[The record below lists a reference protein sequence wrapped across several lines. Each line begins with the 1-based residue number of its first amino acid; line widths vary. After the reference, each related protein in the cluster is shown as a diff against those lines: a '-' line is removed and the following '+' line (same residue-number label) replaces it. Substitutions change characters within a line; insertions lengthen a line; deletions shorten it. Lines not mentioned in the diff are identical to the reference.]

1 MSLQSPSPS
10 TAGIDQ
16 NTSCTVGGF
25 PLSTPPF
32 FIQLGVV
39 HYWFMYLYASVQLL
53 SGCSNG
59 TIQLVGGQSTNEGRV
74 EVCINGV
81 WGTVCDDHWDTSDA
95 RIVCRQLG
103 LPYTGN
109 KIKWP
114 ANYYSDSNFSV
125 PIIIVLISVSV
136 ISQTQCSF
144 SCQFTLYQYGL

>member
-1 MSLQSPSPS
+1 
-10 TAGIDQ
+10 
-16 NTSCTVGGF
+16 
-25 PLSTPPF
+25 
-32 FIQLGVV
+32 
-39 HYWFMYLYASVQLL
+39 MYLYASVQLL

-59 TIQLVGGQSTNEGRV
+59 TIQLGSGQSTNEGRV
-74 EVCINGV
+74 DVCINGV

-109 KIKWP
+109 KIKLP

-125 PIIIVLISVSV
+125 PIIIVLISASV